1 MAELDQLT
9 VRGWELLR
17 LTTEAVQLDVVP
29 ALGGTVVS
37 LRRRA
42 DDAELLFTT
51 PWGLRHRG
59 SVTLPGNAQA
69 SLMDSFPGGWFSLFP
84 NGGDSAILHGAEW
97 GVQGEARVTWLDW
110 TFTGSALVLTGRLVR
125 SPFELTKTFAVR
137 DHEVTVAETVTNVG
151 GERIET
157 MWGSQLMLGGD
168 LLGPDTVVEAG
179 ASTVHPD
186 PLVSP
191 GASYDDLMP
200 WPRSYGSDSL
210 VNLGRVVA
218 PGSEETRLAYLT
230 DFDSPSISI
239 SRPSRRLGLDL
250 SWDLS
255 TWPNAWYELEAGG
268 SRGFP
273 WFRRAYYLA
282 LTPGTSW
289 PAHGLHDARRVSGTT
304 MWVEPGAASTSQ
316 LTAAVR
322 PAP

>member
-17 LTTEAVQLDVVP
+17 LGTEAVQLDVVP
-29 ALGGTVVS
+29 ALGGTIVS

-42 DDAELLFTT
+42 DNAELLWTT

-59 SVTLPGNAQA
+59 SITLPGNAQA
-69 SLMDSFPGGWFSLFP
+69 SLMDTFPGGWFSQFP
-84 NGGDSAILHGAEW
+84 NGGDSATLHGAEW
-97 GVQGEARVTWLDW
+97 GVHGEARVTWLDW
-110 TFTGSALVLTGRLVR
+110 EFAGSSLVLTGRLVR
-125 SPFELTKTFAVR
+125 SPFEITKIISVR
-137 DHEVTVAETVTNVG
+137 DHEVTVGETVKNVG

-200 WPRSYGSDSL
+200 WPRSYGAESL
-210 VNLGRVVA
+210 INLRRVVG
-218 PGSEETRLAYLT
+218 PGSDETRLAYLT
-230 DFDSPSISI
+230 EFDTPSISI
-239 SRPSRRLGLDL
+239 TRPSRRLGLDL

-255 TWPNAWYELEAGG
+255 TWPSAWYGLEAGG

-273 WFRRAYYLA
+273 WFRQAYYLA

-304 MWVEPGAASTSQ
+304 VWVEPGVALTSH
-316 LTAAVR
+316 LTASVR